1 MAASSTIFNWSPRF
15 VDPARPQGT
24 LAGVDLASV
33 VSPDSLLEPQGRFLS
48 DLMGRGVVG
57 RADAVV
63 MPSTTAEVAA
73 VLRWC
78 YEHDVPLTARGGGT
92 GLAGGAIPVE
102 GGVVI
107 GFERL
112 NRIRQFDPLLWRMHV
127 EAGVTTGDIQRLAR
141 ENGLRFPPDPG
152 AAEISQLGGN
162 IACNAGGPHAFKYGV
177 TGQWVTG
184 IEAVVPPGEV
194 VTLGGPL
201 RKDVASY
208 DLKSLLVGS
217 EGTLGLVT
225 AAWLRLTP
233 APELELPVVGLYPD
247 ADAGINAIERVL
259 ASGVVPAAIE
269 YLDGELLRIS
279 GDTYPFGLP
288 DGAGFMVITEA
299 DGADA
304 EARRVAGELRE
315 ALAEDA
321 VAVHAPEAADAVAGL
336 WRWRGGV
343 AFAIL
348 AQRGGAFSEDIAVPL
363 DRLRDVARE
372 THLIGARHDVPAL
385 SFGHAGD
392 GNIHATFLF
401 SPDREGEEQRADD
414 ACHEL
419 FDLAHSLGGSVSGEH
434 GIGWLKRGQLPR
446 QLGPVGYDLH
456 MRLKQAFDPK
466 GLLNPGKKL

>member
-1 MAASSTIFNWSPRF
+1 VELAD
-15 VDPARPQGT
+15 VLPAD
-24 LAGVDLASV
+24 AIV
-33 VSPDSLLEPQGRFLS
+33 EPQGQYLA
-48 DLMGRGVVG
+48 DLMGRGVQG
-57 RADAVV
+57 SADAVV
-63 MPSTTAEVAA
+63 LPSTVEEVAA
-73 VLRWC
+73 VMRWC

-92 GLAGGAIPVE
+92 GLTGGAIPVS

-112 NRIRQFDPLLWRMHV
+112 NKVRQFDPLLWRMHV
-127 EAGVTTGDIQRLAR
+127 EAGVTTGDVQRLAR
-141 ENGLRFPPDPG
+141 ESGLRFPPDPG
-152 AAEISQLGGN
+152 AAEISQIGGN

-177 TGQWVTG
+177 TGNWVTG
-184 IEAVVPPGEV
+184 IEAVVPPGEIV
-194 VTLGGPL
+194 RVGGPI

-217 EGTLGLVT
+217 EGTLGLIT

-233 APELELPVVGLYPD
+233 APELELPVVGLYRD
-247 ADAGINAIERVL
+247 ADAGVSAIERVL

-269 YLDGELLRIS
+269 YMDGVTLDYS
-279 GDTYPFGLP
+279 GGAYPFGMP
-288 DGAGFMVITEA
+288 EGTAFMVITEA
-299 DGADA
+299 DGSAD
-304 EARRVAGELRE
+304 EARRVAAELQE
-315 ALAEDA
+315 ALADDA
-321 VAVHAPEAADAVAGL
+321 VAVHAPQEPSEVADL

-372 THLIGARHDVPAL
+372 TLEIGARHDVPAL

-392 GNIHATFLF
+392 GNIHSTFLF
-401 SPDREGEEQRADD
+401 TLDDPEEERRADA

-419 FDLAHSLGGSVSGEH
+419 FDLALRLGGTVSGEH
-434 GIGWLKRGQLPR
+434 GIGWLKRGQLEH

-456 MRLKQAFDPK
+456 MRIKHAFDPK
-466 GLLNPGKKL
+466 NLLNPGKKI